1 MTARF
6 DDTVLARRLDRI
18 ESYQAIQQLPMRYAM
33 AVDGRD
39 MEGWVKLFVPNV
51 RVTKETS
58 GREALLAQIVP
69 MVRTFQ
75 RSVHQICGHRIE
87 LDDTDDDHATGAVY
101 CRAEH
106 EVDERWIVMAICYFD
121 DYRRVDGEWL
131 VHAPTR
137 ASLVR
142 GRHQRASASRRL
154 RQLGQW
160 RTAGTPRFLS
170 DVGAVLGLT
179 RSSQLVIRVVST
191 TSCSRRSSSSMRGP
205 PTRANRPDWRWLR
218 VVWMGA
224 VRVLLM
230 GRCRWQPGCGNSAG
244 CRIVTPT
251 RWFIVAG
258 S

>member
-1 MTARF
+1 MTVRF
-6 DDTVLARRLDRI
+6 EETVLARRLDRI

-87 LDDTDDDHATGAVY
+87 LDDSDDDHATGAVY

-131 VHAPTR
+131 FMRRHERHWYAADINEHPQAVGFDSWHNGSPPALPDAFPT
-137 ASLVR
+137 
-142 GRHQRASASRRL
+142 
-154 RQLGQW
+154 W
-160 RTAGTPRFLS
+160 ERFW
-170 DVGAVLGLT
+170 G
-179 RSSQLVIRVVST
+179 
-191 TSCSRRSSSSMRGP
+191 
-205 PTRANRPDWRWLR
+205 
-218 VVWMGA
+218 
-224 VRVLLM
+224 
-230 GRCRWQPGCGNSAG
+230 
-244 CRIVTPT
+244 
-251 RWFIVAG
+251 
-258 S
+258 